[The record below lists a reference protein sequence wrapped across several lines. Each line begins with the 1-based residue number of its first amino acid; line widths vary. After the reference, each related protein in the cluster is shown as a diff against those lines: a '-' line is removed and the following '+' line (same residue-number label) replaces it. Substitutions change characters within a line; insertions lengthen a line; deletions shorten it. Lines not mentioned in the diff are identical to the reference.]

1 MEQISCV
8 HIAFAKVL
16 ARCRVGQ
23 TSESVLTE
31 KWSFMGAAMFLS
43 RHVR

>member
-8 HIAFAKVL
+8 QIAGTC